1 MSDDKNPNAKNKA
14 EEVVPEPDKASE
26 PTSEVLRSEESQK
39 VLKEFDAFE
48 VEDMPES
55 NELQERR
62 RKVKSRLQELD
73 MEGVNSDAEASPFPD
88 EEGGIMDLLREAR
101 LTPKQIFSCCGG
113 LVFLAIVL
121 GLIFGGW
128 KWFGDL
134 DFSTWFDSEEA
145 TEEDPE
151 DETPTDGDE
160 DPTYS
165 DDTVWAGVLLGD
177 PESVNTEDT
186 EVGESIGLDGNGD
199 ENLEK
204 LINDFSKIY
213 ESAGVD
219 VNELLN
225 NSSDRREALQDYMEE
240 LRSLLYLAERDQ
252 EALQEEMDLLSE
264 QFSTV
269 EDEKADEE
277 ERFFTQLSEL
287 DAYATTS
294 ALDSFVEYSQEVV
307 RLRAHYLAR
316 EQLLSYFEQ
325 TIPVIET
332 KLLDIELNEEALVKG
347 VKVIDVDGSDLDLI
361 IDESA
366 L

>member
-1 MSDDKNPNAKNKA
+1 MSDDKNPSGKNKVD
-14 EEVVPEPDKASE
+14 EVVPEPEKAGE
-26 PTSEVLRSEESQK
+26 PGPEVLKSEESLK

-48 VEDMPES
+48 VEAMPES

-62 RKVKSRLQELD
+62 KKVKSRLQELD
-73 MEGVNSDAEASPFPD
+73 MEGVQTDEDVSPFPD

-101 LTPKQIFSCCGG
+101 LTPKQLFSCCGG
-113 LVFLAIVL
+113 LVVLLIIVGLA
-121 GLIFGGW
+121 FGGW

-134 DFSTWFDSEEA
+134 NFGSWFDKEE
-145 TEEDPE
+145 TIDEPVEQDPE
-151 DETPTDGDE
+151 GT
-160 DPTYS
+160 TYS
-165 DDTVWAGVLLGD
+165 DDTVWAGVKLGD
-177 PESVNTEDT
+177 PESKDAEDT

-199 ENLEK
+199 ENLER

-225 NSSDRREALQDYMEE
+225 NSSDRRETLKDYMEE
-240 LRSLLYLAERDQ
+240 LRSLIYLAEQDQ
-252 EALQEEMDLLSE
+252 EELQDEMDLLSE
-264 QFSTV
+264 KFSTV
-269 EDEKADEE
+269 ESSRDDEE
-277 ERFFTQLSEL
+277 ERFFAQLSEL

-294 ALDSFVEYSQEVV
+294 ALDAFVSYSQEVV

-325 TIPVIET
+325 TVPVMET
-332 KLLDIELNEEALVKG
+332 KLRDIELNEEALVKG
-347 VKVIDVDGSDLDLI
+347 VKVIEVNGSDLNLI
-361 IDESA
+361 IDESQ